1 MFANPIFI
9 NPGRIIILILKVKV
23 IITFTTFVKYSGK
36 KANRSLAAIK
46 D

>member
-1 MFANPIFI
+1 M

-23 IITFTTFVKYSGK
+23 IITFTNFVKYLRK
-36 KANRSLAAIK
+36 KTKRSLEVIK

>member
-1 MFANPIFI
+1 M

-23 IITFTTFVKYSGK
+23 IITFTNFVKYSGK
-36 KANRSLAAIK
+36 KTKRSLEVSK